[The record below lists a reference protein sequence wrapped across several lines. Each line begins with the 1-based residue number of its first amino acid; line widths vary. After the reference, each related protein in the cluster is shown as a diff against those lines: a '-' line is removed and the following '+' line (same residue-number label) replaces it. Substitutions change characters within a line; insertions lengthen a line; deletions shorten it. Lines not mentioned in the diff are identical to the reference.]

1 MQNNISNHL
10 NNVSI
15 NGNYVGRDYTQ
26 TNIIVQS
33 PNTNIFSERIFLH
46 YVGDKISKLLYSK
59 NRELF
64 VRKTN
69 KILLF
74 LFDDIIISI
83 SDLLQSH
90 FIYDDFFVECLKHNN
105 SIFTIVGNTSN
116 TELERFIA
124 EREEYYFKTNFYQK
138 PNIDLNSFK
147 GIILS
152 YDATLP
158 KRFKTKRIIT
168 NNWKNSFKSFNR
180 DSKSVENYYLQNALI
195 DIETNINRVV
205 RKMID
210 LPDKL
215 YELPFVWDSFK
226 YLSIL
231 PKGISRDL
239 YFELYLAAQWIQ
251 CYIDAYSCKIVNSTL
266 GCRDCTLHITN
277 SINISSIYSFLNNY
291 HILEYIL
298 NLDFHSF
305 IRLKFETQSCRTALQ
320 KILSLNCEKKFII
333 NDDDN
338 VWDMTNRIYNES
350 NNSFE
355 RLKKQIELLYEKGEL
370 I

>member
-1 MQNNISNHL
+1 MQKDISNNL
-10 NNVSI
+10 NNVAI

-26 TNIIVQS
+26 TNIIVQNQ
-33 PNTNIFSERIFLH
+33 NTNIFSERIFLH
-46 YVGDKISKLLYSK
+46 YIGDKISKLLYRK
-59 NRELF
+59 DRELF

-74 LFDDIIISI
+74 LFDDIIVSI

-90 FIYDDFFVECLKHNN
+90 FLYDEFFVECLKHNN
-105 SIFTIVGNTSN
+105 NLFTIVGNTNN

-138 PNIDLNSFK
+138 PNIDLDSFK

-152 YDATLP
+152 YNATLP
-158 KRFKTKRIIT
+158 KTFKTKKIIT
-168 NNWKNSFKSFNR
+168 YNWKASFNSFNG
-180 DSKSVENYYLQNALI
+180 DSKSVGNYYLQNALI
-195 DIETNINRVV
+195 DIETNTNRVV

-215 YELPFVWDSFK
+215 NELPFVWDSFK

-239 YFELYLAAQWIQ
+239 YFELYIAAQWIQ
-251 CYIDAYSCKIVNSTL
+251 CYIDEYSCKIVNSTL
-266 GCRDCTLHITN
+266 GCCDCTLHITN

-291 HILEYIL
+291 HIIEYIL

-305 IRLKFETQSCRTALQ
+305 IRFKFEIQSYITALQ
-320 KILSLNCEKKFII
+320 KILSLNCEKKLII
-333 NDDDN
+333 KDDEK
-338 VWDMTNRIYNES
+338 VWNMTNSIYNES

-355 RLKKQIELLYEKGEL
+355 RLKKQIYLLYEKGE
-370 I
+370 II